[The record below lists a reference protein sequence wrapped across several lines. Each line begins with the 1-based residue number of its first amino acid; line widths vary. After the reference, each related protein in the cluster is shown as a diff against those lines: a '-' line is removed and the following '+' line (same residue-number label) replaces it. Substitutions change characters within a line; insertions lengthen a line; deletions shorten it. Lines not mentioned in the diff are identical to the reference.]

1 MSYFYDAFDEYVI
14 MNRAV
19 EDDGE
24 GGTIT
29 QWKEGAKI
37 KMALDLGR
45 SSEVRAAMAQG
56 LKTVFTATFPKD
68 TPVKYGDYV
77 KAVDGGEVYR
87 ITSAPSDNGT
97 PPGATYQSLYATAI
111 REELPT

>member
-29 QWKEGAKI
+29 HWKEGAKV

-56 LKTVFTATFPKD
+56 LKTVFTATFPKA
-68 TPVKYGDYV
+68 TPVKYGDYLR
-77 KAVDGGEVYR
+77 AGDGEVYR
-87 ITSAPSDNGT
+87 ITSEPSDNGT
-97 PPGATYQSLYATAI
+97 PPGATFQTLYATAI
-111 REELPT
+111 REELPA

>member
-14 MNRAV
+14 MNRSV

-29 QWKEGAKI
+29 QWKEGATVKI
-37 KMALDLGR
+37 AFDLGG
-45 SSEVRAAMAQG
+45 SSEVRTAQAQG
-56 LKTVFTATFPKD
+56 LKVVFTATFPKD

-87 ITSAPSDNGT
+87 IPSAPSGNGT
-97 PPGATYQSLYATAI
+97 PPGATFPSLYATAI
-111 REELPT
+111 REELPA